1 MDIGTLRKIGKRLL
15 KEISPMRQTP
25 FTDKALGVGA
35 AGDKTFLIDRRA
47 EEIVISSLEESGEPL
62 TIISEEIG
70 IKDIR
75 NGGRKVLIDPI
86 DGSKNAISGIPFFC
100 TSIAFVNGNTL
111 GDTELAYVVNLVSG
125 DEFWAEK
132 GRGAFLNAGRIYTQQ
147 YDTLYLIAYEAQTPS
162 VDIPKIMPLLSQ
174 SRKTRCL
181 GATALDLAYL
191 ALGSVSI
198 FVTPS
203 LSRSFDF
210 AGGWLLAREAGGIF
224 TDMQGNSI
232 ETLEV
237 SLKKSSSLLVSGNK
251 ELHEKALKLL
261 GSVVK

>member
-1 MDIGTLRKIGKRLL
+1 MEIETLRTIGKRLL
-15 KEISPMRQTP
+15 KEIQPLRQKP
-25 FTDKALGVGA
+25 FTDTAIGVGA
-35 AGDKTFLIDRRA
+35 AGDKTFPIDKKA
-47 EEIVISSLEESGEPL
+47 EEIVISGFEEFGESM

-75 NGGRKVLIDPI
+75 GGGKKVLIDPI
-86 DGSKNAISGIPFFC
+86 DGSKNAISGIPFYC
-100 TSIAFVNGNTL
+100 TSIAIVNGDTL
-111 GDTELAYVVNLVSG
+111 RDIELAYVINLISG

-132 GRGAFLNAGRIYTQQ
+132 GRGSFLNSKRIYTQHD
-147 YDTLYLIAYEAQTPS
+147 DTFYLIAYEAQNPGK
-162 VDIPKIMPLLSQ
+162 DIPSILTLLSK

-191 ALGSVSI
+191 ALGAVSI

-224 TDMQGNSI
+224 TDMKGNSI
-232 ETLEV
+232 ENLEA

-251 ELHEKALKLL
+251 KLHDKALKLL
-261 GSVVK
+261 GR